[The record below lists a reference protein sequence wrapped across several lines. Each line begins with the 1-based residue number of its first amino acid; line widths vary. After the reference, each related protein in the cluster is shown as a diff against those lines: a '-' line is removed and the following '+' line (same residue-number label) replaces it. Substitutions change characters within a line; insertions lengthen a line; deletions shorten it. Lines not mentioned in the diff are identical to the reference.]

1 MGTVTD
7 PSVPLTTQ
15 QSQSR
20 PLDARQLEIKIPV
33 GTVFKVVATLA
44 IISILGHLWPLL
56 MLLFLSALL
65 AVTLEPLVI
74 KLERLMPRWLSI
86 FGITVFVGLLVV
98 GGTALVL
105 PTLLDQISAVVQHV
119 PNFTKTLLS
128 KLPQTGVVRTIGEKM
143 IKDTAGQDV
152 ASWLGQIL
160 TFGQIAVGGLS
171 SLVLIYVMMIYLLL
185 DGRRAYEW
193 LVAFFPIGIRTKIR
207 KTVPELTEVISAYV
221 IGQVITS
228 VLCAVYVFILL
239 RVFHVPA
246 ALMLA
251 VLAGIFD
258 ILPIIGF
265 FLTAIPAVIFALTVS
280 PTTALIIFA
289 MYLVYHGIE
298 SYLILPY
305 IYGNRL
311 RVSGLIVLLAL
322 LFGAAVAGILGAIA
336 VLPVIASYPIIERI
350 WLVNF
355 LGRRVIEKHEEA
367 EENDHSSAVPAPV

>member
-1 MGTVTD
+1 MGNDTD
-7 PSVPLTTQ
+7 PS
-15 QSQSR
+15 S
-20 PLDARQLEIKIPV
+20 ARTLEIKIPLS
-33 GTVFKVVATLA
+33 TVFKVLITIGVVSL
-44 IISILGHLWPLL
+44 LGHLWPLL

-74 KLERLMPRWLSI
+74 KLERHVPRWLSI
-86 FGITVFVGLLVV
+86 LGITLLVGVAVV
-98 GGTALVL
+98 GGLAVIM
-105 PTLLDQISAVVQHV
+105 PILLDQISNVVQRI
-119 PNFTKTLLS
+119 PNFTHALIA
-128 KLPQTGVVRTIGEKM
+128 KLPQSGAMRSIGEKL

-152 ASWLGQIL
+152 TSWLTQIL
-160 TFGQIAVGGLS
+160 TVGQVAIGGLS
-171 SLVLIYVMMIYLLL
+171 SLVLVYAMMIYLLL
-185 DGRRAYEW
+185 DGERAYEW
-193 LVAFFPIGIRTKIR
+193 LVAFFPLTIRTKIR

-228 VLCAVYVFILL
+228 LLCSIYVFILL
-239 RVFHVPA
+239 KAFNVPA

-258 ILPIIGF
+258 VLPIIGF
-265 FLTAIPAVIFALTVS
+265 FLTAVPAVLFALTVS
-280 PTTALIIFA
+280 PTTASIIFV

-322 LFGAAVAGILGAIA
+322 LFGASVAGILGAIA

-355 LGRRVIEKHEEA
+355 LGRRVIEKHEVA
-367 EENDHSSAVPAPV
+367 ETNKEPTGSLQSTT